1 MLRSSSGG
9 LGEALAA
16 GGSLFG
22 ARASVALGELVRSSS
37 LGGGL
42 ERLRGRSVLLRT
54 GDQLVAA
61 LAMIELDG
69 VARRL
74 VLCPPGVAAAHLP
87 GLMAAAEIDAVV
99 SDASAAEPE
108 ATAGTEIIGCSTR
121 LLPLAAPRQGMLETQ
136 WILLTSGTTGRPK
149 LVVHSLASLTGAIAR
164 GKAPSGASVWSTFY
178 DIRRYG
184 GLQIFLRAMLGGTSL
199 VLSSADETVG
209 DFLARAGGRGVT
221 HISGTPSHWRRA
233 LMSPAARRIAP
244 GYVRLS
250 GEIADQG
257 ILDALR
263 AAYPNAN
270 IAHAFAS
277 TEAGVAFEVGD
288 GLAGFPAR
296 LFERTGG
303 PVDMKLEQGS
313 LRIRSDRMASAYLEG
328 PTLKDA
334 DGFIDTR
341 DLVER
346 RGDRCHFVGRT
357 DGVINVGGLKVYP
370 EEVEAVINR
379 HPSVRMS
386 RVKSQRNAIT
396 GAVLVA
402 DVVIRHAD
410 DAETPGEGEAVKCQV
425 LEACHRELPAFKVPA
440 LVRLVRALDVTAAG
454 KLVRRDA

>member
-1 MLRSSSGG
+1 VLQSSGG
-9 LGEALAA
+9 RLGEALAA

-22 ARASVALGELVRSSS
+22 ASASVALGELVRSSS
-37 LGGGL
+37 LGSGL

-54 GDQLVAA
+54 SDQLVAA

-74 VLCPPGVAAAHLP
+74 VLCPPGVAVAHLP
-87 GLMAAAEIDAVV
+87 GLMAAGEIDAVV
-99 SDASAAEPE
+99 FDAAAEPE
-108 ATAGTEIIGCSTR
+108 AIAGTEIMGCSAT
-121 LLPLAAPRQGMLETQ
+121 LLPLAAPRQGTLETQ
-136 WILLTSGTTGRPK
+136 WVLLTSGTTGRPK

-164 GKAPSGASVWSTFY
+164 GTASSAPRVWSTFY

-199 VLSSADETVG
+199 VLSSTDETVG
-209 DFLARAGGRGVT
+209 DFLTRAGGCGVT

-263 AAYPNAN
+263 AAYPDAN
-270 IAHAFAS
+270 IGHAFAS

-288 GLAGFPAR
+288 GLAGFPVR
-296 LFERTGG
+296 LLEEAGG
-303 PVDMKLEQGS
+303 PVDMKIEQGS
-313 LRIRSDRMASAYLEG
+313 LRIRSGRTASAYLDG
-328 PTLKDA
+328 PTLKDP
-334 DGFIDTR
+334 DDFVDTR

-346 RGDRCHFVGRT
+346 RGDRYHFVGRT
-357 DGVINVGGLKVYP
+357 DGVINVGGLKVHP

-402 DVVIRHAD
+402 DVVVRHAD
-410 DAETPGEGEAVKCQV
+410 GAEPAEEAEAVKYQV